1 MQSQQFGRIVN
12 IASEV
17 VLGMTKR
24 TAYAAAKAVLMSFT
38 RTWALEL
45 AGHGITV
52 NSISPGPV
60 DTEFFA
66 ANNPSGSAIRQ
77 SKVDRIPRGRIGLP
91 SDISNAVGFFMLAE
105 SEFVTGQNLYVCGG
119 SSLGS
124 SITRRGERRGEVPID
139 RSDIQRVRILQRQSG
154 DNDMKLSYRI
164 VGDAR
169 LRKPGGAQL
178 GEHARPERGI
188 EACPKDIDGACSRL
202 ISGYRGNLE
211 ACAEGKQELV
221 KGRGDVRDRIERGR
235 HGLPVHE
242 RTSRCHQR
250 VCRGQADRIFVRK
263 GVIRSRGWGDDE
275 HDRCSGSH

>member
-1 MQSQQFGRIVN
+1 MKRATLITGASKGIGLACASLLAERGHTVVGLARNATDSRFPGELHLVDLADRHALAAALVELTDRYQFNGLVNNVGYVTPQLLEVVDLAAYDQTFEVNATSAMLCAQALLPGMQAQQFGRIVN

-124 SITRRGERRGEVPID
+124 S
-139 RSDIQRVRILQRQSG
+139 SFL
-154 DNDMKLSYRI
+154 
-164 VGDAR
+164 
-169 LRKPGGAQL
+169 
-178 GEHARPERGI
+178 
-188 EACPKDIDGACSRL
+188 
-202 ISGYRGNLE
+202 
-211 ACAEGKQELV
+211 
-221 KGRGDVRDRIERGR
+221 
-235 HGLPVHE
+235 
-242 RTSRCHQR
+242 
-250 VCRGQADRIFVRK
+250 
-263 GVIRSRGWGDDE
+263 
-275 HDRCSGSH
+275 

>member
-1 MQSQQFGRIVN
+1 MKRATLITGASKGIGLACAILLAERGHTVVGLARNATDSRFPGELHLVDLADRHALAAALVALTDRYQFNGLVNNVGYVTPQTLEVVDLAAYDRTFEVNATSAMLCAQALLPGMQAQQFGRIVN

-124 SITRRGERRGEVPID
+124 S
-139 RSDIQRVRILQRQSG
+139 SFL
-154 DNDMKLSYRI
+154 
-164 VGDAR
+164 
-169 LRKPGGAQL
+169 
-178 GEHARPERGI
+178 
-188 EACPKDIDGACSRL
+188 
-202 ISGYRGNLE
+202 
-211 ACAEGKQELV
+211 
-221 KGRGDVRDRIERGR
+221 
-235 HGLPVHE
+235 
-242 RTSRCHQR
+242 
-250 VCRGQADRIFVRK
+250 
-263 GVIRSRGWGDDE
+263 
-275 HDRCSGSH
+275 